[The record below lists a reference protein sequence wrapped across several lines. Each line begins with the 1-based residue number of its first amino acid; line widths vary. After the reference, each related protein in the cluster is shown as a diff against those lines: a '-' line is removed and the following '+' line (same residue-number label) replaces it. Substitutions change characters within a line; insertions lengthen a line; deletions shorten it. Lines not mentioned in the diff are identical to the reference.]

1 MPLNYRLNRKE
12 PVRKEKAEYRRAI
25 EDESEKKVAN
35 TLKAWC
41 GEHKIK
47 DGMKDH
53 FTGEKLQEQIH
64 RMTTNA
70 LTSRLHPDDNELKEI
85 IERQMKYYTVA

>member
-1 MPLNYRLNRKE
+1 MKNCKKPSTSPWKM
-12 PVRKEKAEYRRAI
+12 KHMYRRAK
-25 EDESEKKVAN
+25 KKVAN

-41 GEHKIK
+41 GAHKIK